1 MFTKTKVTFLL
12 LPSPSWQHKTVS
24 MQFISRTLLL
34 ASMIFCLPVYIC
46 MLAGVEERVEK
57 ESVCVV
63 YSEMSYNS

>member
-1 MFTKTKVTFLL
+1 MTFLL
-12 LPSPSWQHKTVS
+12 LPSPSLQHETVS